1 MLALSEV
8 NAMPEREDVE
18 MIAGFTLMMTSW
30 ILIFLLVIGLFD
42 LPSEQK
48 IATSLLLYALSV
60 AGLVLSSHGYVVKL
74 AVKRKRELEKLKSGK
89 EG

>member
-1 MLALSEV
+1 MLAVPEV
-8 NAMPEREDVE
+8 NVMPEREDLE
-18 MIAGFTLMMTSW
+18 MIVGLTLMMSSW
-30 ILIFLLVIGLFD
+30 ALVFLMVIGLFD

-74 AVKRKRELEKLKSGK
+74 AVRKRRELEKVKTSG
-89 EG
+89 